1 MIDAHKLMLNINI
14 KTRAP
19 RNRTLTCDAEERVA
33 YASSL
38 IRLAAPVSTDKI
50 ADSLIHQDID
60 SAVPHLPDRF
70 VDLMILDPPYNLT
83 KDFNGHVFRAQGATQ
98 YQGWFESAIEG
109 LLRLLKP
116 DASMYVCSDWQ
127 TSTLIFP
134 VLDRHLNVRNRI
146 TWEREKGRGAKTNW
160 KNNTEDIWYCT
171 KGEEYYFDVESV
183 KLKRRVIAPYRSDDG
198 QPKDW
203 QETEEGNYRL
213 THPSNIWSD
222 ITIPFWS
229 MPENTD
235 HPTQKPEKLIA
246 KLILA
251 SCPKGGFVL
260 DPFMGSGT
268 TPVAA
273 KKLGRK
279 FCGIELNEEY
289 CCWAAKRLQ
298 LAEQDRSI
306 QGYSQGVFW
315 ERNSL
320 TDQKNVS
327 PSSNSHQQNGGLFG
341 E

>member
-1 MIDAHKLMLNINI
+1 MSNGVKI
-14 KTRAP
+14 RAP
-19 RNRTLTCDAEERVA
+19 RNRTLTCDERERVA

-38 IRLAAPVSTDKI
+38 LRLTTSVSLEALTN
-50 ADSLIHQDID
+50 ALIQQDFEC
-60 SAVPHLPDRF
+60 VLPHMPGQF
-70 VDLMILDPPYNLT
+70 VDLLILDPPYNLT
-83 KDFNGHVFRAQGATQ
+83 KNFNGHVFRAQDATE
-98 YQGWFESAIEG
+98 YQSWFEAALRG

-116 DASMYVCSDWQ
+116 DASVYVCSDWQ

-134 VLDRHLNVRNRI
+134 VIDRYLHVRNRI
-146 TWEREKGRGAKTNW
+146 TWEREKGRGAKANW
-160 KNNTEDIWYCT
+160 KNNTEDIWFCT
-171 KGEEYYFDVESV
+171 ASDEYYFNVDFV
-183 KLKRRVIAPYRSDDG
+183 KLKRRVIAPYRGDDG

-203 QETEEGNYRL
+203 LETEEGNYRL

-246 KLILA
+246 KLVLA
-251 SCPKGGFVL
+251 SCPQDGFVL

-268 TPVAA
+268 TPVVA
-273 KKLGRK
+273 KKLCRR

-298 LAEQDRSI
+298 IAERDPSI

-320 TDQKNVS
+320 ADQKSAKPAPLLQEPCGNLL
-327 PSSNSHQQNGGLFG
+327 N